1 MLEEAGMSFPGQAEL
16 QRYHNMFLKSANYS
30 SLGVQLYLSLLI
42 KSIISNAKNCNL
54 IHELY
59 GEEILWWFGASC
71 SCKARVGNSW
81 CPACFRVNTPESND
95 WFITWPLENLKPF
108 KSAML
113 DQEHV

>member
-71 SCKARVGNSW
+71 SCKARVGNSG
-81 CPACFRVNTPESND
+81 V
-95 WFITWPLENLKPF
+95 L
-108 KSAML
+108 
-113 DQEHV
+113 HVLGSTHLSQMVGSLPGLGRT